1 MILTLEIAPPHGPKL
16 GPGSRS
22 TFRADGGTIG
32 RAADSHWILPH
43 TKVSG
48 RHALISYRDGTFF
61 IEDRS
66 KNGVCINSLENR
78 LVVGQPHPLNSG
90 DRLLIDPY
98 EIDVL
103 ITNESQDEGRRPAM
117 APPPAISSRSDPFAI
132 EDPFD
137 KPFPFPSTTPAYS
150 SSLEPS
156 EDSSISQELDPLKLL
171 GGEAKRESS
180 RKAQTARDLE
190 RSSPLDGHYRPPAV
204 QTPPP
209 APPPPAPHPSSA
221 PLIPENYD
229 PLAPDDPSSISK
241 MLAWTPPPVEAPAP
255 VAPPEPEP
263 VPVAPPPPPAPR
275 RAAPPPIPVEEP
287 VFSPP
292 EPFAPA
298 EPFAPP
304 APFAPAEPFASP
316 APISSP
322 APIAPPT
329 PIAAPSWEQAVPVG
343 PEPRPSDLERVLA
356 GAGLHNITV
365 TPELAESFGQIL
377 RVVVSGVMDIL
388 RARQQIKDE
397 FRMHMTHFK
406 PTDNNPLK
414 FSANVEDALHNLLVK
429 RNAAYL
435 APVEAF
441 EDAFDDLRSHQI
453 AMLSGM
459 RVAFEF
465 MLAEFD
471 PDRMQEEFDR
481 QLKKG
486 SLLSV
491 PAKLRYWDLFREK
504 RDEIAKD
511 PETSFRELFGEEFAK
526 EYEEQLRRLKVQ
538 GKGGKT

>member
-1 MILTLEIAPPHGPKL
+1 VILTLEIAPPQGAKL
-16 GPGSRS
+16 GAGSRQ

-32 RAADSHWILPH
+32 RAADSDWVLPH

-78 LVVGQPHPLNSG
+78 LAVGQPHPLASG

-103 ITNESQDEGRRPAM
+103 ITNESQDEVRRPPK
-117 APPPAISSRSDPFAI
+117 APSASIPSRGNPF
-132 EDPFD
+132 EVDDPFD
-137 KPFPFPSTTPAYS
+137 QKPFPFPSTTPIYP
-150 SSLEPS
+150 SSLEAP
-156 EDSSISQELDPLKLL
+156 DDGPVSQELDPLKLL
-171 GGEAKRESS
+171 GGEAKREPV

-190 RSSPLDGHYRPPAV
+190 RNSPLDGHYRPPAV

-209 APPPPAPHPSSA
+209 VAPPPPAPHPSSA
-221 PLIPENYD
+221 PLIPDDYD

-241 MLAWTPPPVEAPAP
+241 MPAWKPAPVEAPVPA
-255 VAPPEPEP
+255 APPALESEPLP
-263 VPVAPPPPPAPR
+263 LPPPPA
-275 RAAPPPIPVEEP
+275 APPPLRKATRPPLPVEPP
-287 VFSPP
+287 VVAPIATPVPPPP
-292 EPFAPA
+292 EPVV
-298 EPFAPP
+298 
-304 APFAPAEPFASP
+304 
-316 APISSP
+316 
-322 APIAPPT
+322 
-329 PIAAPSWEQAVPVG
+329 AAGARDS
-343 PEPRPSDLERVLA
+343 RPSDLAAVLDQ
-356 GAGLHNITV
+356 IEV
-365 TPELAESFGQIL
+365 TPELAENFGQIL
-377 RVVVSGVMDIL
+377 RVVVAGVMDIL

-414 FSANVEDALHNLLVK
+414 FSANVDDALHNLLVK

-471 PDRMQEEFDR
+471 PDRLQEEFDR

-538 GKGGKT
+538 GKGGKS

>member
-1 MILTLEIAPPHGPKL
+1 VILTLEIAPPHGPKL
-16 GPGSRS
+16 GPGSRQ

-48 RHALISYRDGTFF
+48 RHALISYHDGTFF

-103 ITNESQDEGRRPAM
+103 ITNEAQDEVRRPAM
-117 APPPAISSRSDPFAI
+117 TPPAASSSHANPFEI
-132 EDPFD
+132 DDPFD
-137 KPFPFPSTTPAYS
+137 DRPFPFPSTTPAYS
-150 SSLEPS
+150 SPL
-156 EDSSISQELDPLKLL
+156 DSPDDGPISQELDPLKLL
-171 GGEAKRESS
+171 GGEARREPA
-180 RKAQTARDLE
+180 RKAQTARDLD
-190 RSSPLDGHYRPPAV
+190 RNSPLDGHYRPPAV

-209 APPPPAPHPSSA
+209 APPPAAHSSGA

-241 MLAWTPPPVEAPAP
+241 MLAWKPPPVEAPVPA
-255 VAPPEPEP
+255 VPPEPEAEP
-263 VPVAPPPPPAPR
+263 EPEPIPIPTPPPPPPR
-275 RAAPPPIPVEEP
+275 RAAPPPPMPVEEP
-287 VFSPP
+287 VF
-292 EPFAPA
+292 APA
-298 EPFAPP
+298 
-304 APFAPAEPFASP
+304 
-316 APISSP
+316 
-322 APIAPPT
+322 APIAPP
-329 PIAAPSWEQAVPVG
+329 PPAPEPVVAAVARD
-343 PEPRPSDLERVLA
+343 PRPSDLASVLA
-356 GAGLHNITV
+356 GAGLDQIDV

-471 PDRMQEEFDR
+471 PNRMQEEFDR

-538 GKGGKT
+538 GKGSKT